1 MQENNLLWCNRSG
14 SCCLPEKK
22 EKDFHLPT
30 AAANQ
35 VYEEL
40 PWLAQGY
47 IHRNSGTDGQGSP
60 SLAVFLCSEA
70 TSPVQSTTCEIY
82 YVCYIYAIYLSRYIA
97 YIYIHTYLLYT
108 WHKLELF
115 LIYVFGAV
123 IWYVIFSTHRAN
135 RLQSSSTHGAPMAKE
150 VNDQTGTG
158 TATPSGHSP
167 QKASG
172 LERTK
177 PA

>member
-1 MQENNLLWCNRSG
+1 MLFAREKRKRFPSPHC
-14 SCCLPEKK
+14 SCKPGVRGAPLTCPRLYTSKQW
-22 EKDFHLPT
+22 HGWT
-30 AAANQ
+30 
-35 VYEEL
+35 
-40 PWLAQGY
+40 
-47 IHRNSGTDGQGSP
+47 GSP

-82 YVCYIYAIYLSRYIA
+82 YVCYIYAICLSRYIA

-123 IWYVIFSTHRAN
+123 IWYVIFSTYRAN

-150 VNDQTGTG
+150 VNDQTGT
-158 TATPSGHSP
+158 ATPSGHSP